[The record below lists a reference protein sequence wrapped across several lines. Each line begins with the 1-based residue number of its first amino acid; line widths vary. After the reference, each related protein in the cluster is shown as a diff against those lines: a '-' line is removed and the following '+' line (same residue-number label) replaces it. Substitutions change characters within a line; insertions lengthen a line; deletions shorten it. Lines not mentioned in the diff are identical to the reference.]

1 MKSLISHF
9 VGVCKGYAVYIQ
21 GDRIWKKGPF
31 NPIEIEVEIG
41 SKRFSFLFWA
51 EL

>member
-1 MKSLISHF
+1 LGTQVKTAWP
-9 VGVCKGYAVYIQ
+9 GAQ
-21 GDRIWKKGPF
+21 GGRIWKKGPF
-31 NPIEIEVEIG
+31 NPIEIEVEIEIEIG

>member
-1 MKSLISHF
+1 MGKS
-9 VGVCKGYAVYIQ
+9 Q
-21 GDRIWKKGPF
+21 DDRIWKKGPF
-31 NPIEIEVEIG
+31 SPIEIEVEIEIEIG

>member
-1 MKSLISHF
+1 MGKS
-9 VGVCKGYAVYIQ
+9 Q
-21 GDRIWKKGPF
+21 DDRIWKKGPF
-31 NPIEIEVEIG
+31 SPIEIEVEIEIEIEIG